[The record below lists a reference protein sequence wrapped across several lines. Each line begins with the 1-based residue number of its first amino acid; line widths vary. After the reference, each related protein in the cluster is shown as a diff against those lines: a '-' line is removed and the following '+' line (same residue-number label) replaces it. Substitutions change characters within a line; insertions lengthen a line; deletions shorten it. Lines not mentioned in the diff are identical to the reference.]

1 MKTILK
7 LLAVILC
14 SVAILLG
21 YNWLRDNKLPN
32 FYGKAELYVEEGDG
46 PDKVIE
52 SLKQQ
57 LTVLSEKRLRK
68 VFERKEVARY
78 IKPGHYLVGSSSTSV
93 YVARML
99 NNGWQTPVRVT
110 LAGSLRSREE
120 IARKIS
126 RQLSLD
132 SLSVIR
138 AMEDEKLLAP
148 YGVSPE
154 NVFAAFWPAS
164 YDIYWTASFTDL
176 LDRCKKA
183 ADAFWTDDNLVKAAR
198 AGLSR
203 KEALILASIVKGESN
218 YKPELSKI
226 AGVYLNRLNRG
237 MLLQADPTVAYC
249 YDYALKR
256 VLFRHLEFDSPYN
269 TYKYPGL
276 PPGPICVPD
285 REYIEA
291 VLNPDYGGGNLYFC
305 ASKNLDGTHVFAK
318 TADAHGRN
326 AKAFQN
332 ALKNKI

>member
-126 RQLSLD
+126 RQLRLD

-237 MLLQADPTVAYC
+237 MLLQADSTVAYC

-318 TADAHGRN
+318 TAEAHGRN